1 MSLKNWRLLSD
12 MGGCVLNC
20 LMYDYISK
28 YITTAA
34 RINFTVQ
41 RAANRDIHSSR
52 AVRQARKPQESRLCD
67 FDHIYNKVPPNRTKR
82 IFGAFLKP
90 CEENARRWLFK
101 TAVYN
106 IPPNLSI
113 TKEVSRKPLSCADL
127 VLYSIMLRGNTM
139 SCADCRRSSAGK
151 TS

>member
-1 MSLKNWRLLSD
+1 

-28 YITTAA
+28 HITTAA
-34 RINFTVQ
+34 RINFTTQ
-41 RAANRDIHSSR
+41 KSR
-52 AVRQARKPQESRLCD
+52 KPWYTFKQSLRQARKPQERRVCD
-67 FDHIYNKVPPNRTKR
+67 FDPCIVKLPLNRTKR
-82 IFGAFLKP
+82 FFGAFLKP
-90 CEENARRWLFK
+90 CEETAPQRLFK

-106 IPPNLSI
+106 ISPNLSI

-127 VLYSIMLRGNTM
+127 VLYSIMLRENTK

-151 TS
+151 TF